1 MKLTDRLR
9 SASKSA
15 HSLSDALVNAR
26 LVVLFTDRIL
36 YARALACFYFVFKA
50 LEDALDKAFD
60 KDAGKHRVCPGQGDM
75 HGEMSVR
82 RTNRSSGAHGRWHS
96 LRTQASLWPSSS
108 AHGHEA
114 RGAPYTLPGG
124 QDCHQQEGGKEGMH
138 ACMPHGEAGPREAQS
153 TCEH

>member
-50 LEDALDKAFD
+50 LEDALAKAFD
-60 KDAGKHRVCPGQGDM
+60 KDAGKPRARVTCM
-75 HGEMSVR
+75 ER
-82 RTNRSSGAHGRWHS
+82 RTYRSSGAHGRWHS
-96 LRTQASLWPSSS
+96 LRTPGKLVALQLSSWP
-108 AHGHEA
+108 
-114 RGAPYTLPGG
+114 
-124 QDCHQQEGGKEGMH
+124 
-138 ACMPHGEAGPREAQS
+138 
-153 TCEH
+153 